1 MPLTPIPTPPNLLEP
16 ESFDARADA
25 FAAALAAFV
34 DEVNALELSGGSME
48 YTINGQPADDAG
60 NFVVDAAA
68 LNAADLVHTHAI
80 ADVTG
85 LQAALDGKAGND
97 HVHDYVVALN
107 VNETPISGAFT
118 IQTAGQLTAS
128 VAGQVL
134 TLTGELPTTAQA
146 TSLTDA
152 GDAADVRLFV
162 GTQAEWDAFTPAGG
176 VKYIVYIHG

>member
-68 LNAADLVHTHAI
+68 LNAA
-80 ADVTG
+80 G
-85 LQAALDGKAGND
+85 LQAGLDGKAGND